1 MSKILG
7 LLLGV
12 LGVLGG
18 SICFGQTYKCDWSV
32 VGTGGGE
39 MSGTAY
45 KCGATAGQTAAGF
58 TTASNYWALIGYW
71 LPEGEVGV
79 REQAQWP
86 SQGPLVTRLYGAMPN
101 PAKGFAAIRYALAV
115 QCRVRLQLHDL
126 TGRVVR
132 TLADGVQ
139 TPGRYTLRWN
149 GGDAMGRTLANGVY
163 FVRLNAGDYPGTE
176 KLVLQR

>member
-1 MSKILG
+1 MFRTTVTILG
-7 LLLGV
+7 V
-12 LGVLGG
+12 IGG
-18 SICFGQTYKCDWSV
+18 SFCFGQTYRCDWSV
-32 VGTGGGE
+32 NGIGGGE
-39 MSGTAY
+39 MSSSAY

-58 TTASNYWALIGYW
+58 VTASNYWALIGYW
-71 LPEGEVGV
+71 LPEGQTGV
-79 REQAQWP
+79 REQAYWP

-101 PAKGFAAIRYALAV
+101 PAMGFAAIRYALAV

-139 TPGRYTLRWN
+139 KPGRYALRWN
-149 GGDAMGRTLANGVY
+149 GSDAMDRTLANGVY
-163 FVRLNAGDYPGTE
+163 FIRLNAGDYTGTE